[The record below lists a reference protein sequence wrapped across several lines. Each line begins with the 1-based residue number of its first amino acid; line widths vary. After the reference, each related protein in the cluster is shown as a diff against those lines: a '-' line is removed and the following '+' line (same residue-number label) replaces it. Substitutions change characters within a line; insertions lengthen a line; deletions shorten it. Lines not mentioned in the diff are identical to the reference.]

1 MTLRGLCS
9 AEVSDG
15 GTTRMSTTPDLLTPH
30 GSTPTGVFADA
41 AGYLSAV
48 EVHDPATKQSASLER
63 GDF

>member
-1 MTLRGLCS
+1 VSTAAANDVSGALTESHARRS
-9 AEVSDG
+9 AS
-15 GTTRMSTTPDLLTPH
+15 S
-30 GSTPTGVFADA
+30 